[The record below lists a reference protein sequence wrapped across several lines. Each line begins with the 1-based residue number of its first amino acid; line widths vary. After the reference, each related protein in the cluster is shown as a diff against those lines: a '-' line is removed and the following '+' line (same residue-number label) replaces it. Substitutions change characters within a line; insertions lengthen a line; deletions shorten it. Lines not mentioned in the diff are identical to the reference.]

1 MWPFRTTLGGVVSF
15 GQQTRAEA
23 GDAWWSWYRW
33 VGARYQIPLT
43 ITFGEVA
50 THNHFVLDRGGKVF
64 NRTAPVIKLPV
75 GASEDDHLGLLGL
88 LNSSTACFWL
98 KQVCHNKGAG
108 GGTRVEQGFSP
119 LGAEPWESHYSLNAT
134 RVQNIP
140 IARERPVDI
149 ARALDALA
157 QCLAA
162 NLPSA
167 LVSKAVPTRAVLVA
181 ARSAAETARAAMIAL
196 QEELDW
202 RCYGLYDLVHLPP
215 EHSAP
220 PPLRLGERAFEI
232 CMARRVE
239 SGDFETAWFSRHGS
253 TPVTELPAHWPT
265 DYRSV
270 VERRIALIENDPT
283 IGLLERPEFKRRWS
297 MEPWEDMER
306 EALRIWLLDRLEDTR
321 YWPEDGPRLISTRAL
336 TDAARSDADF
346 QDVAEV
352 YAGHAIFD
360 LDSLVADLV
369 TKEAVP
375 FLAVLRYSGTGL
387 RKRTEWEAAWDKQR
401 REDAVDAKLATRRD
415 EFLRAAWTR
424 GHPQHDDETAEAYVA
439 RSQAGLTNEDV
450 QKAADDAI
458 AAEAN
463 RLKQEEVGAIP
474 IPPKY
479 RTPDFV
485 STEFWRLRGALDVPK
500 ERFVSFPHCAR
511 DTDDSLPVLWAG
523 YNHLARA
530 KAIAA
535 WFVERREIDGWPAER
550 LTPLLA
556 GLLELVPWLMQ
567 WDNVRIPTK
576 PATHSNRKPATD
588 SDLKPAGV
596 PI

>member
-1 MWPFRTTLGGVVSF
+1 
-15 GQQTRAEA
+15 
-23 GDAWWSWYRW
+23 
-33 VGARYQIPLT
+33 
-43 ITFGEVA
+43 
-50 THNHFVLDRGGKVF
+50 
-64 NRTAPVIKLPV
+64 
-75 GASEDDHLGLLGL
+75 
-88 LNSSTACFWL
+88 
-98 KQVCHNKGAG
+98 
-108 GGTRVEQGFSP
+108 
-119 LGAEPWESHYSLNAT
+119 
-134 RVQNIP
+134 
-140 IARERPVDI
+140 
-149 ARALDALA
+149 
-157 QCLAA
+157 
-162 NLPSA
+162 
-167 LVSKAVPTRAVLVA
+167 
-181 ARSAAETARAAMIAL
+181 
-196 QEELDW
+196 
-202 RCYGLYDLVHLPP
+202 
-215 EHSAP
+215 
-220 PPLRLGERAFEI
+220 
-232 CMARRVE
+232 
-239 SGDFETAWFSRHGS
+239 
-253 TPVTELPAHWPT
+253 
-265 DYRSV
+265 
-270 VERRIALIENDPT
+270 
-283 IGLLERPEFKRRWS
+283 